1 MGRAMLCY
9 GVGGFAVT
17 RISASPRQKNLA
29 PLPGGAFSVAARC
42 ATNSAARRWG
52 GGFAEC
58 LEPVPFGL
66 WFRCRSASP
75 VV

>member
-1 MGRAMLCY
+1 MGCAMLCY

-17 RISASPRQKNLA
+17 RISASPRQRTQPRFLA
-29 PLPGGAFSVAARC
+29 GLFPVAARC

-58 LEPVPFGL
+58 LSPFLSTSGSGAGL
-66 WFRCRSASP
+66 GKAR
-75 VV
+75 